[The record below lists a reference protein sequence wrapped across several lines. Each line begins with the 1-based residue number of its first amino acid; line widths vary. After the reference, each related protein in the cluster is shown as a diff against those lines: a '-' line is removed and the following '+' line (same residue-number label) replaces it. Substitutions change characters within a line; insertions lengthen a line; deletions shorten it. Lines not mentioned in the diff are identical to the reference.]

1 MYISPANVQTR
12 PPDVRSC
19 SSCCS
24 ARATCPL
31 RALYF
36 CVTPPDACSCS
47 RCRSA
52 RATCPTRARY
62 FCVTHGS
69 NYTQSKHAP
78 CTINAVAPIQNR
90 LTNQT
95 FPTNSIRF
103 PNYGQHSNFADTIK
117 ITEKLFWVNVVH
129 KEFNHRI
136 IAVCIT
142 ERMSDHFFISH
153 KHLNQRINPLKS
165 SVDLIYLECSVR

>member
-19 SSCCS
+19 SSCCSARATCPLRALYFCVTPPDACSCSNCCS

-78 CTINAVAPIQNR
+78 CTINAVAAIQNR

-117 ITEKLFWVNVVH
+117 ITEKLF
-129 KEFNHRI
+129 
-136 IAVCIT
+136 
-142 ERMSDHFFISH
+142 
-153 KHLNQRINPLKS
+153 
-165 SVDLIYLECSVR
+165 